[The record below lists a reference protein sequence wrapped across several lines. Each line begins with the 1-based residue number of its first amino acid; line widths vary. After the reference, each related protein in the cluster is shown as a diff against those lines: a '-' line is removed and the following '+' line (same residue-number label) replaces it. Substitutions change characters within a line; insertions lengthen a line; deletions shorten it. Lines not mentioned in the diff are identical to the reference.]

1 MTNRLLRDLVL
12 SQLFPGV
19 LCPRLGATVDHLLGH
34 VRIEHFSFGHGPIR
48 QALVRVLS
56 NPRMENDSS
65 SYRPAR
71 ATIRLHMREGAIYG
85 MCITTETVDLHRT
98 IELAGQWLATKTY
111 DERAFEQHECAL
123 TRHLCVELGSSG
135 RCDVTLERNS
145 SLPLYPDVGEKMVCK
160 FALSTLNSLLVE
172 YGLAPIDTLPAAL
185 AAHFALQFSSQHDA
199 VVTYIAQLDPAVL
212 AFLEQSSERHAFPL
226 DRLKIYQFLAGAHGV
241 FRRNRLQAIYALPWL
256 LGFLIEPPVP
266 PDALFG
272 PRACSGNDGPV
283 GCIARAIDEATP
295 LLEAVSRSLR
305 VPRETVRWLGQR
317 RLPPAWTLDVAR
329 VELLL
334 RLLSWIA
341 PEKRP
346 RNEFEFEQMVEIGN
360 ALLAP
365 FRFVGGTNSVEQLR
379 EPRYGLSV
387 RRWYSEL
394 THAGLAA
401 AHADM
406 EAGRLKRDIA
416 DVKDFLGALYQAV
429 QLSCEHSNAG
439 EGDNTIGHLHFVL
452 DWTRT
457 KSLRQILQL
466 SRRWHDEI
474 TRMPAPNGADPVDAR
489 VAQSGTDSW
498 PAVLPEPLRLDAFS
512 IVELTETAG
521 LAEEGHAMGHCVGGY
536 GEECSMEGSV
546 MFSVRDDAGRRLSTA
561 QLLIDPV
568 TMRVSAVQHRGARN
582 DCPPRECEQAIDILV
597 RFLNHPDR
605 TEFLRRRHLHQR
617 AQQYR
622 YQHDRA
628 RAATHSENSRRL
640 AVMVAWTLVAKTALP
655 QNNVTLAS
663 LYMISGTKRLVTDG
677 DEGGRRTIG

>member
-12 SQLFPGV
+12 SHNFPTV
-19 LCPRLGATVDHLLGH
+19 SCPRLGARVDHLLGH
-34 VRIEHFSFGHGPIR
+34 VRTEHVSFEHGPIR

-56 NPRMENDSS
+56 NPRMENDGGSE
-65 SYRPAR
+65 RPAR
-71 ATIRLHMREGAIYG
+71 ATIRLHLREGTIYG
-85 MCITTETVDLHRT
+85 MCITTETVVLHRA
-98 IELAGQWLATKTY
+98 IELAGHWLATKTY
-111 DERAFEQHECAL
+111 DERTFEQHECAL
-123 TRHLCVELGSSG
+123 TRHLCVELGNDG
-135 RCDVTLERNS
+135 RCDVTLERNA
-145 SLPLYPDVGEKMVCK
+145 SLPLYPDIGEKMVCK

-172 YGLAPIDTLPAAL
+172 YGLAPIDTLPDAL
-185 AAHFALQFSSQHDA
+185 AAHFALQFSSRHDA
-199 VVTYIAQLDPAVL
+199 VVAYVAQLDPAVL
-212 AFLEQSSERHAFPL
+212 ALLEQASEGHAFPL
-226 DRLKIYQFLAGAHGV
+226 DRLKIYQFLAGAHGA
-241 FRRNRLQAIYALPWL
+241 FRRNRLQAIHALPWL
-256 LGFLIEPPVP
+256 LAFLIEPPVP
-266 PDALFG
+266 PDASIG
-272 PRACSGNDGPV
+272 PCGGAADAGPV
-283 GCIARAIDEATP
+283 GRIARAIDEATP
-295 LLEAVSRSLR
+295 LLQAVSRSLR

-379 EPRYGLSV
+379 EPRYGWSV

-401 AHADM
+401 AHADL

-416 DVKDFLGALYQAV
+416 DVKDFLDALYQAV
-429 QLSCEHSNAG
+429 QRSCELSDAG
-439 EGDNTIGHLHFVL
+439 DGDGTIGHLHFVL

-474 TRMPAPNGADPVDAR
+474 IQTSALDGADPVAAR
-489 VAQSGTDSW
+489 VAQTDAGSW
-498 PAVLPEPLRLDAFS
+498 PAVLPEPLCLDALS

-536 GEECSMEGSV
+536 GEACSMQGSV

-582 DCPPRECEQAIDILV
+582 DCAPQECEQAVDILV

-605 TEFLRRRHLHQR
+605 IEFLRRRHLHQR

-628 RAATHSENSRRL
+628 RAATHSENSQRL
-640 AVMVAWTLVAKTALP
+640 AVMAAWTLVLQTAP
-655 QNNVTLAS
+655 SPNGMTLAS
-663 LYMISGTKRLVTDG
+663 LYTITGTRRLLAVQ
-677 DEGGRRTIG
+677 